1 MSDITTTSSFTTTS
15 TTTATGVDNSI
26 SSVPTVVVTSVI
38 QNGFSQNDIPE
49 RSNNTKT
56 PPIGIYTRRYDEA
69 QSGDGGY

>member
-15 TTTATGVDNSI
+15 TTTATDVDNST
-26 SSVPTVVVTSVI
+26 SSVPTAVVKILI